1 MRGGENTEI
10 ETRETGRNRYPMEQ
24 AEPTARITAVGLPLG
39 YDYRKMAKKKLTK
52 NGRYRRNAANM
63 D

>member
-10 ETRETGRNRYPMEQ
+10 ETRETGRNIYPMEQ

-39 YDYRKMAKKKLTK
+39 YDYRKMAK
-52 NGRYRRNAANM
+52 N
-63 D
+63 